1 MLRRIKKTGYLDLN
15 KYLDIYNKAILYSA
29 LHQFL
34 LMPKPKLTALNFA
47 LQGGGALGALTWGV
61 LDRLLE
67 ERHLRIEAIS
77 GTSAGAMNA
86 AALASGWSAG
96 GRRGAQQALS
106 DFWAAVGAS
115 GSSLPVSNRLM
126 LDLFRLFS
134 PSQINP
140 FDINPL
146 RKIIT
151 EHIDFKALRSR
162 RAIRLFIAATRLRTG
177 ALKLFENKEISADAL
192 LASACLPTMNHAI
205 EIDGEPYW
213 DGGYSGNPAI
223 YPLLYRCQTPD
234 ILIVRLQPMQRD
246 ESPTS
251 ADAIRARMIDF
262 QFNATFL
269 REMRNFVLAKREVEK
284 QWMPLGNLA
293 RKLKRLNFHLIEA
306 DDLIGS
312 MRTDKALNATPEF
325 LLKLRD
331 EGRTRA
337 DAWLNKNAGLVGRRS
352 SVDLDAFVA

>member
-1 MLRRIKKTGYLDLN
+1 MAK
-15 KYLDIYNKAILYSA
+15 
-29 LHQFL
+29 L
-34 LMPKPKLTALNFA
+34 LKSLNFA

-61 LDRLLE
+61 LDRLLDE
-67 ERHLRIEAIS
+67 PRLRIEAIS

-86 AALASGWSAG
+86 TALASGWASG
-96 GRRGAQQALS
+96 GRRGAQKTLS
-106 DFWAAVGAS
+106 DFWNAVGAS
-115 GSSLPVSNRLM
+115 GNSVPASTRL
-126 LDLFRLFS
+126 LIDLSRLFS
-134 PSQINP
+134 PYQLNP

-146 RKIIT
+146 RKIVT
-151 EHIDFKALRSR
+151 DHIDFKALRSR
-162 RAIRLFIAATRLRTG
+162 RAIRLFIAATRLKTG
-177 ALKLFENKEISADAL
+177 SLKLFENKALSADAL
-192 LASACLPTMNHAI
+192 LASACLPTINHAI
-205 EIDGEPYW
+205 EIDGESYW

-223 YPLLYRCQTPD
+223 YPLLYRCRTPD
-234 ILIVRLQPMQRD
+234 ILIVRLQPLQRE
-246 ESPTS
+246 ESPAS

-284 QWMPLGNLA
+284 QWLPLGALS

-325 LLKLRD
+325 LMKLKD
-331 EGRTRA
+331 EGRARA
-337 DAWLNKNAGLVGRRS
+337 EAWLKKSAGLVGRRS